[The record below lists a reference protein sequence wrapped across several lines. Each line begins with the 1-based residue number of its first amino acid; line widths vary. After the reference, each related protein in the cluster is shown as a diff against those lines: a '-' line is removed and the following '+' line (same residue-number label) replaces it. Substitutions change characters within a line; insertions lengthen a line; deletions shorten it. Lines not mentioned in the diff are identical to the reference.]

1 MQFTQAKKPSGV
13 YNPGMIGH
21 ITLSCGESM
30 PRDSVIRTLRFCTAT
45 NVKRIVIR
53 NGSHVR
59 RESRTGAG
67 QRVLHGKGTIPSVW
81 RLTHCAPIPDFPS
94 ISARMSGSAG
104 HDETSA
110 SSERTL
116 TGAR

>member
-1 MQFTQAKKPSGV
+1 MSDG
-13 YNPGMIGH
+13 
-21 ITLSCGESM
+21 
-30 PRDSVIRTLRFCTAT
+30 RTAWALASALFTAT
-45 NVKRIVIR
+45 
-53 NGSHVR
+53 
-59 RESRTGAG
+59 A
-67 QRVLHGKGTIPSVW
+67 TIPLVW
-81 RLTHCAPIPDFPS
+81 RLTHCAPIPGFPS